1 MAATQTVPQLSEHC
15 NFIPIEPRHGV
26 VTLFGYGI
34 DVRVDRGHLIIHDGI
49 GSRRTTARF
58 ARIGHGIRRLVVIG
72 NDGTV
77 TLSALRWL
85 ADQDASFVMLDR
97 KGSVLA
103 TTGPVRPSDAR
114 LRRAQALAYRSEVGL
129 QISQELLDQK
139 LVAQERLI
147 REKFHDTGVAA
158 QIASAREKLPSANSI
173 DDLRF
178 FESQAAKAYWG
189 AWRNVPIMFAKA
201 DLRRVPDHWLKFG
214 LRASPLT
221 GSPRL
226 AVNPPNAML
235 NYLYALLESEAR
247 LAAAALG
254 LDPGLG
260 VLHFD
265 SRTRDSLASDLMEP
279 IRPRVD
285 AYVFDWINRE
295 PLRREWFF
303 EQPDGNCRLVGS
315 FAARLSET
323 AQTWAWAVAPV
334 AESVCRKLWSTMR
347 KPAVAAGPATR
358 LTQQRRS
365 RTGEDLSLRP
375 VPVPHP
381 PSVCRICGTAITCG
395 NTLCK
400 SCALNESKT
409 AILKVAQ
416 LGRTTAHNAKAQA
429 RRSETMRR
437 QMTGRTLWKS
447 SDLPKWLT
455 ERVYREEIRP
465 KLAAFTIPAIAL
477 TLAVSKP
484 YATDIRT
491 GKRVPHPRHW
501 RKLAE
506 LVGFTGCKRS
516 AQEIQC

>member
-26 VTLFGYGI
+26 LTLYGYGI

-97 KGSVLA
+97 KGCVLA

-114 LRRAQALAYRSEVGL
+114 LRRTQALAYRSEMGL
-129 QISQELLDQK
+129 QIARELLDQK

-147 REKFHDTGVAA
+147 REKFHDTDVAA
-158 QIASAREKLPSANSI
+158 QIANAREKLATANSI

-178 FESQAAKAYWG
+178 FESQAAKAYWA
-189 AWRNVPIMFAKA
+189 AWRKLPIMFAKS

-214 LRASPLT
+214 FRASPLT

-285 AYVFDWINRE
+285 AYLFDWITRE
-295 PLRREWFF
+295 SLRREWFF
-303 EQPDGNCRLVGS
+303 EQRDGNCRLVGS

-334 AESVCRKLWSTMR
+334 AENFCRKLWSTMR
-347 KPAVAAGPATR
+347 KPASWTGPPTR

-375 VPVPHP
+375 VPP
-381 PSVCRICGTAITCG
+381 PRPPTLCRVCGTPITPG
-395 NTLCK
+395 NTYCK
-400 SCALNESKT
+400 KCALSESKT
-409 AILKVAQ
+409 SFLKVAE
-416 LGRTTAHNAKAQA
+416 LGRTVTHSPKAQA
-429 RRSETMRR
+429 LRSETMRR
-437 QMTGRTLWKS
+437 QMAGRLSWNPT
-447 SDLPKWLT
+447 DLPKWLT
-455 ERVYREEIRP
+455 GKAYREKIQP
-465 KLAAFTIPAIAL
+465 KLATFTVPAIASAL
-477 TLAVSKP
+477 GVSKP
-484 YATDIRT
+484 YATDIRA
-491 GKRVPHPRHW
+491 GHRIPHPRQW
-501 RKLAE
+501 QKLAS
-506 LVGFTGCKRS
+506 LVEFS
-516 AQEIQC
+516 DA

>member
-1 MAATQTVPQLSEHC
+1 MAATQTVPQVSEHC
-15 NFIPIEPRHGV
+15 NFISIEPKHGV
-26 VTLFGYGI
+26 ITLFGYGI
-34 DVRVDRGHLIIHDGI
+34 DVRVDRGHLILHDGI

-72 NDGTV
+72 SDGAV
-77 TLSALRWL
+77 SLSALRWL
-85 ADQDASFVMLDR
+85 ADQNASFVMLDR
-97 KGSVLA
+97 DGSVLL
-103 TTGPVRPSDAR
+103 TTGLVRPSDAR
-114 LRRAQALAYRSEVGL
+114 LRRAQALAYRAETGL
-129 QISQELLDQK
+129 QIARGLLGQK

-158 QIASAREKLPSANSI
+158 QIANAREKLATANSI

-178 FESQAAKAYWG
+178 FESQAAKAYWA
-189 AWRNVPIMFAKA
+189 AWRNVSIMFAKS

-214 LRASPLT
+214 FRASPLT

-235 NYLYALLESEAR
+235 NYLYAILESESR
-247 LAAAALG
+247 LAAASLG

-265 SRTRDSLASDLMEP
+265 SRSRDSLASDLMEP

-285 AYVFDWINRE
+285 AYVFDWINGE

-303 EQPDGNCRLVGS
+303 EQPNGNCRLVGS

-323 AQTWAWAVAPV
+323 ARTWGWAVAPV

-347 KPAVAAGPATR
+347 KPALAAGPATR

-381 PSVCRICGTAITCG
+381 PSVCQICGTPITRGKTFCKACAIT
-395 NTLCK
+395 
-400 SCALNESKT
+400 ESKT
-409 AILKVAQ
+409 SILKVAE
-416 LGRTTAHNAKAQA
+416 LGRIATHSAKAEA
-429 RRSETMRR
+429 LRSKTMRR
-437 QMTGRTLWKS
+437 QMAGRTSWNP

-455 ERVYREEIRP
+455 GKVYREKIQP
-465 KLAAFTIPAIAL
+465 KLTTFTVPSIASAL
-477 TLAVSKP
+477 GISKP
-484 YATDIRT
+484 YATDIRS

-501 RKLAE
+501 MALMK
-506 LVGFTGCKRS
+506 LVGRDTFRYRD
-516 AQEIQC
+516 ID

>member
-26 VTLFGYGI
+26 ITLYGYGI

-114 LRRAQALAYRSEVGL
+114 LRRAQALAYRSETAL
-129 QISQELLDQK
+129 QIARELLDQK
-139 LVAQERLI
+139 LVAQDRLI
-147 REKFHDTGVAA
+147 REKLHDTDVSA
-158 QIASAREKLPSANSI
+158 QIANAREKLATANSI

-178 FESQAAKAYWG
+178 FESQAAKAYWA
-189 AWRNVPIMFAKA
+189 AWRKLPIMFAKS

-214 LRASPLT
+214 FRASPLT

-265 SRTRDSLASDLMEP
+265 SRSRDSLASDLMEP

-285 AYVFDWINRE
+285 AYVLDWITRE
-295 PLRREWFF
+295 SLRREWFF
-303 EQPDGNCRLVGS
+303 EQRDGNCRLVGS

-334 AESVCRKLWSTMR
+334 AESFCRKLWSTMR
-347 KPAVAAGPATR
+347 KPASWTGPATR

-365 RTGEDLSLRP
+365 RTGDDMSLRP
-375 VPVPHP
+375 VPTPRP
-381 PSVCRICGTAITCG
+381 PSVCRICGTPITRGHIFCKACAIT
-395 NTLCK
+395 
-400 SCALNESKT
+400 ESKT
-409 AILKVAQ
+409 SILKVAE
-416 LGRTTAHNAKAQA
+416 LGRIATHSTKAEA
-429 RRSETMRR
+429 LRSKTMRR
-437 QMTGRTLWKS
+437 QMAGRLSWNPA
-447 SDLPKWLT
+447 DLPKWLT
-455 ERVYREEIRP
+455 RKVYREKILPR
-465 KLAAFTIPAIAL
+465 LATYTVRVIASAL
-477 TLAVSKP
+477 GISNS
-484 YATDIRT
+484 YATDIRA
-491 GKRVPHPRHW
+491 GRRMPHPRHCLT
-501 RKLAE
+501 LARMIRA
-506 LVGFTGCKRS
+506 V
-516 AQEIQC
+516 